1 MLPNGVNLGTD
12 TTTFMRAIT
21 KALLERSGLS
31 GSVRHALYRE
41 TGYDYHRLKDFPAAL
56 LDADGYIA
64 FASEKAFPPSLKF
77 TKTHIYVPT
86 GIKNIPGYA
95 RFKGNIK
102 KRIRALLFAGQPTL
116 HGAKRKPAVRLRGL
130 DQGMERN
137 LSRGA
142 GFGDPETNRKIER
155 AGINAARRYYRKLGW
170 SVKSVERQKNK
181 GYDLRCHKNDRELH
195 VEVKGASGSKFAFTL
210 TRREYVC
217 ASKDKQF
224 ELCFVASAQIRPAI
238 QTMSDAKL
246 LSHCDFWPLAY
257 RVARSS
263 VRRAG
268 KP

>member
-1 MLPNGVNLGTD
+1 
-12 TTTFMRAIT
+12 MRDIT
-21 KALLERSGLS
+21 KALLQRSGLS
-31 GSVRHALYRE
+31 GSVRHVLYRE
-41 TGYDYHRLKDFPAAL
+41 TGYDYHRLKHFPAAL

-64 FASEKAFPPSLKF
+64 FASEKAFPPWLKL

-102 KRIRALLFAGQPTL
+102 KRIRALLLAGRPTL
-116 HGAKRKPAVRLRGL
+116 HGAKRKPVVRLSGL

-142 GFGDPETNRKIER
+142 GFGDPETNRKIEG
-155 AGINAARRYYRKLGW
+155 AGINAAKRYYRKLGW

-181 GYDLRCHKNDRELH
+181 GYDLRCNKSDRELH
-195 VEVKGASGSKFAFTL
+195 VEVKGACGSKFAFTL
-210 TRREYVC
+210 TRREFVC

-224 ELCFVASAQIRPAI
+224 DLCFVASARIRPAI
-238 QTMSDAKL
+238 ETMSGAEL
-246 LSHCDFWPLAY
+246 LSHCDFSPLAY
-257 RVARSS
+257 RGERSAVS
-263 VRRAG
+263 RAG